1 MALAC
6 SLAAKTSATSLRT
19 PAVRAINMK
28 SFGWFMDMRGA
39 TNRPLHAA
47 CLK

>member
-28 SFGWFMDMRGA
+28 SFGWFMDMKGQQIDPSMLPA
-39 TNRPLHAA
+39 
-47 CLK
+47 